1 MTRQLAQDAYRYV
14 SRVYANERQ
23 QYDKMA
29 RKHGPAWH
37 SAYIIAIYTHLRH
50 GDDWCASK
58 IIDAIAA
65 ELTPS
70 VENLK
75 ADPH

>member
-14 SRVYANERQ
+14 SRVYADERQ

-29 RKHGPAWH
+29 RKHGDVWY
-37 SAYIIAIYTHLRH
+37 SAFLIALRLHLRH
-50 GDDWCASK
+50 CDDWCEAK

-65 ELTPS
+65 ELT
-70 VENLK
+70 ER
-75 ADPH
+75 

>member
-14 SRVYANERQ
+14 SRVYVNERQ

-29 RKHGPAWH
+29 RKHGDAWQ
-37 SAYIIAIYTHLRH
+37 SGYLIALRLHLRH
-50 GDDWCASK
+50 CDDWCAAK

-65 ELTPS
+65 ELP
-70 VENLK
+70 ER
-75 ADPH
+75 

>member
-14 SRVYANERQ
+14 SRVYVNERQ

-29 RKHGPAWH
+29 RRHCTSW
-37 SAYIIAIYTHLRH
+37 YIAHLIALRLHLRH
-50 GDDWCASK
+50 GDDWCAAK

-65 ELTPS
+65 ELA
-70 VENLK
+70 ER
-75 ADPH
+75 

>member
-14 SRVYANERQ
+14 SRVYSNERYK
-23 QYDKMA
+23 YDKMV

-37 SAYIIAIYTHLRH
+37 SAFLIALRLHLRH
-50 GDDWCASK
+50 SDDWCAAK

-65 ELTPS
+65 ELGPTNGKS
-70 VENLK
+70 QG
-75 ADPH
+75 